1 MEFST
6 SIFLSRLENTVD
18 SKSTRLASKL
28 SSSYNRALSCR
39 LSSFVKTAQL
49 CSSTCHQNRVTC
61 SSNPC
66 SDSLT
71 SLCEESASSLTFI
84 TTANNYWKIS
94 GQLKGSSGMILPSL
108 LRVTRY
114 RNCYWLV
121 VKRANRGYSD
131 GQLVRNSEVT
141 GCSKV
146 VGR

>member
-1 MEFST
+1 
-6 SIFLSRLENTVD
+6 
-18 SKSTRLASKL
+18 
-28 SSSYNRALSCR
+28 
-39 LSSFVKTAQL
+39 
-49 CSSTCHQNRVTC
+49 
-61 SSNPC
+61 
-66 SDSLT
+66 
-71 SLCEESASSLTFI
+71 
-84 TTANNYWKIS
+84 
-94 GQLKGSSGMILPSL
+94 MILPSL